1 MNKFT
6 PRKKLSKKNRKSL
19 DQKARSS
26 WGAVNPVTRVKH
38 TGKAYK
44 RAKRHE
50 YKNTDNFM

>member
-1 MNKFT
+1 MNRFI
-6 PRKKLSKKNRKSL
+6 PREKLTKKKKKVL

-44 RAKRHE
+44 RAKSHE
-50 YKNTDNFM
+50 YKDTDNFM